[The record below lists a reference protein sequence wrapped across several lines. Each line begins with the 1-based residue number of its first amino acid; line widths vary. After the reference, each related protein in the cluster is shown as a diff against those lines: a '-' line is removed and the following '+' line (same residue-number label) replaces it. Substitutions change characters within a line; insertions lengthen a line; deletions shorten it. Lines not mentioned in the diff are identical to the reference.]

1 LPIVSRY
8 TRPLFKGIINFSNIL
23 HKHETFLIIAALL
36 MFGQLTAQKPIDK
49 KTLVTIGD
57 EKVSVADFVK
67 VYEKNNVLA
76 EENYRE
82 SMQEYLDLYIN
93 FKLKVLEAEALKMD
107 TAISFKKE
115 LEGYRTQLAKPYFA
129 DERVNEELLAEAYN
143 RMTKDIR
150 ASHILI
156 MVDENA
162 IPEDTLAAYKKITE
176 IRSEIKSGTI
186 TFGEAAAKYSDDQSA
201 RDREATPGQQNFR
214 PGNKGDLGY
223 FTVFNMVYPFE
234 SAAYKTNVND
244 ISQPVRSKYGYH
256 LVQVNDVQE
265 AMGVAEVAHIFV
277 ALRADAGD
285 DDSARKTEKI
295 NNIYQKLNEGMPFEE
310 AVVEYSEDKGS
321 TQNGG
326 KLSKFT
332 SSRVVPE
339 FVITVNSLKPG
350 EYAAPIRTL
359 YGWHIIK
366 LIDRETPGS
375 FEEEAPNLKDRL
387 AKDQR
392 AQKSEEA
399 VIASIKKENGFKV
412 YDKAKTALFSTIDT
426 SVLHKEYVASNLTAL
441 TKPVMKLGKEQYT
454 QADLATFIEKNQK
467 KVEKIDKG
475 VYLNQLFDQFVK
487 ENCLA
492 YMDSRLENMY
502 PDFSDLMNEY
512 HDGILLFNLTDEMV
526 WTKAVKDTLGLQNFF
541 EENRDNYYFGD
552 RVDATVYKIR
562 KKQDVEKVAVLLQ
575 ETEGDG
581 DLAKAFDR
589 DSIRSVRMT
598 PGKFERGADNY
609 VDNVDW
615 KPGLIGPIKS
625 DVEDLVVFVRIREVI
640 PPQAKELNEARGL
653 VTADYQNYLESNWID
668 ELKQKYPVVV
678 NQEVLEELLN
688 SPR

>member
-1 LPIVSRY
+1 MKLLSK
-8 TRPLFKGIINFSNIL
+8 LS
-23 HKHETFLIIAALL
+23 FLIAALL

-186 TFGEAAAKYSDDQSA
+186 TFAEAAAKYSDDQSA

>member
-1 LPIVSRY
+1 MKLLSK
-8 TRPLFKGIINFSNIL
+8 LS
-23 HKHETFLIIAALL
+23 FLIAALL

-321 TQNGG
+321 AQNGG

-541 EENRDNYYFGD
+541 EENRDKYYFGE

-598 PGKFERGADNY
+598 PGKFERGSDNY

>member
-1 LPIVSRY
+1 MKLLSK
-8 TRPLFKGIINFSNIL
+8 LS
-23 HKHETFLIIAALL
+23 FLIAALL

>member
-1 LPIVSRY
+1 MKLLSK
-8 TRPLFKGIINFSNIL
+8 LS
-23 HKHETFLIIAALL
+23 FLIAALL

-93 FKLKVLEAEALKMD
+93 FKLKVFEAEALKMD

-186 TFGEAAAKYSDDQSA
+186 TFAEAAAKYSDDQSA
-201 RDREATPGQQNFR
+201 RDREAAPGQQNFR

-321 TQNGG
+321 AQNGG

-454 QADLATFIEKNQK
+454 QADLAIFIEKNQK

-541 EENRDNYYFGD
+541 EENRDNYYFGE